1 MATLEKKSP
10 ASSNKLPHQ
19 QSLPTPQVSHHQ
31 LHQQLSQPMVQ
42 NKIAESMQVSNEQQS
57 DNSSLYSVE
66 LEPLNDAEHRYIDSD
81 PGFGSMSSSEQA
93 QISNRQNQM
102 AAEQQEAHQKE
113 VEDFK
118 QEITKL
124 KCDKLDLLRQNVVS
138 GIGWAYRDASLT
150 WFPSTDMSTWYQAT
164 ARAGTF
170 TSRRPV
176 GGQQRDSSPSRAAP
190 RVHSFRGWQRHH
202 RHQHHHDDV
211 VNSFFLSFQHET

>member
-1 MATLEKKSP
+1 
-10 ASSNKLPHQ
+10 
-19 QSLPTPQVSHHQ
+19 
-31 LHQQLSQPMVQ
+31 MVQ

-138 GIGWAYRDASLT
+138 GIG
-150 WFPSTDMSTWYQAT
+150 
-164 ARAGTF
+164 
-170 TSRRPV
+170 
-176 GGQQRDSSPSRAAP
+176 
-190 RVHSFRGWQRHH
+190 
-202 RHQHHHDDV
+202 
-211 VNSFFLSFQHET
+211 